1 MWSHPMTRKP
11 TPYGRRPYSCVFTWA
26 SEFGQYIVRKKNST
40 VDWKKKG
47 KTHFSD
53 DRHEAIYEDGPV
65 EDHLGYHSV
74 LAHKVA
80 EL

>member
-1 MWSHPMTRKP
+1 MDVGHILACSHGLLSLVNTLERK
-11 TPYGRRPYSCVFTWA
+11 
-26 SEFGQYIVRKKNST
+26 T
-40 VDWKKKG
+40 VDWKKKKG

-53 DRHEAIYEDGPV
+53 DRHEAIYGDGPV
-65 EDHLGYHSV
+65 EDHLGCHSV

>member
-1 MWSHPMTRKP
+1 MDVGRIPACSLGPLSLVNTLSERK
-11 TPYGRRPYSCVFTWA
+11 
-26 SEFGQYIVRKKNST
+26 T

-47 KTHFSD
+47 RTHFSD
-53 DRHEAIYEDGPV
+53 DRHEAIYGDGPV
-65 EDHLGYHSV
+65 EDYLGYHSV